1 MKKMA
6 IITFLV
12 FLLHPFILFAE
23 SPGSWRG
30 KETFGLGFGVE
41 GIGGGGFFDYAI
53 NSTFQLHFFGSSM
66 NQKQESLFRTNSVET
81 NSSIGGLTLRMFPS
95 DSSGFFFGFGG
106 GGFSINQT
114 VNQKVYCN
122 SYFTSLN
129 PPECLGYEGTYL
141 KQQTLSEGSGSAG
154 FGEIGWQGYDGYYFT
169 IGIRAGGVTLSNEVD
184 NTDKVIDYSNHK
196 ITAQKQWKD
205 GQTASGGLL
214 SFGWHF

>member
-1 MKKMA
+1 MKK
-6 IITFLV
+6 ILTIFFLF
-12 FLLHPFILFAE
+12 FLLHPFVLFAE

-30 KETFGLGFGVE
+30 KETFGLGFGIE
-41 GIGGGGFFDYAI
+41 GSGGGGFFDYAI
-53 NSTFQLHFFGSSM
+53 NSTFQIHFFSSGM
-66 NQKQESLFRTNSVET
+66 NQKQESLFGTNSVET
-81 NSSIGGLTLRMFPS
+81 NSSVAGVTLRMFPS

-114 VNQKVYCN
+114 VNQDFYCF
-122 SYFTSLN
+122 SYLTDLN
-129 PPECLGYEGTYL
+129 PPECSGHEGTNL

-196 ITAQKQWKD
+196 ITAQKQWED